1 MIDKAYAMASQTS
14 AGNGEAASPLM
25 GILPI
30 ILIFGVFY
38 FLLIRP
44 QKKKMKKH
52 KEMVNS
58 LKKGDRVVTGG
69 GIYGRIT
76 SLKGKQAEVEIA
88 SGTRV
93 TANKQSLSR
102 EKSVEAEVVSK

>member
-1 MIDKAYAMASQTS
+1 
-14 AGNGEAASPLM
+14 M

-44 QKKKMKKH
+44 QKKKMKEQQ
-52 KEMVNS
+52 EMVNN
-58 LKKGDRVVTGG
+58 LKKGDKVLNGG

-88 SGTRV
+88 TGTRV
-93 TANKQSLSR
+93 TINKSSLSR
-102 EKSVEAEVVSK
+102 IQPIEAEVVKK